1 MTTNYTH
8 LPYRPCVGIMLL
20 NNDDKVFVAQRIDM
34 KSEAWQMPQGGVDDG
49 EDIEKAA
56 YRELLEEIGTNDA
69 IIIAKTDSPLSY
81 DLPEHLVP
89 KLWDGK
95 FRGQSQHWC
104 LMRFNGEDSDINI
117 ATAEPEF
124 CEWKWIDPALLPEV
138 IVPFKRELYQKLLV
152 LFNDVLTK

>member
-95 FRGQSQHWC
+95 FRGQSQHWY
-104 LMRFNGEDSDINI
+104 LMRFNGKDSDINI
-117 ATAEPEF
+117 NTAEPEF
-124 CEWKWIDPALLPEV
+124 CQWKWIDPALLPEV